1 MIGMSMEGRGSVKSE
16 SCQLIVCVSCGD
28 TSRVT
33 AGSAR
38 PVGAVS
44 LRDGVSDTA

>member
-28 TSRVT
+28 TSRVRPPGRRGI
-33 AGSAR
+33 AAR
-38 PVGAVS
+38 RRIRYRV
-44 LRDGVSDTA
+44 